1 MTVYL
6 DTSFVAPLVIA
17 EPASDAV
24 EAFVMDLPPGELM
37 TSLWT
42 RVELASLVARKLRM
56 RQVSPVEAQAMRRE
70 FGEMLYESFDILTP
84 TARDFETAARYLE
97 VPRTGLRAGDALHL
111 ATATN
116 HGAERIV
123 SLDRG
128 FVDAGK
134 RLKLP
139 VGFGIRRPV

>member
-1 MTVYL
+1 MLYL

-17 EPASDAV
+17 EAASDAV
-24 EAFVMDLPPGELM
+24 EAFVLNLPPGELM
-37 TSLWT
+37 TSIWT

-56 RQVSPVEAQAMRRE
+56 RQLSPGEAQAIHRE
-70 FGEMLYESFDILTP
+70 FVEMLNETFDVLVP
-84 TARDFETAARYLE
+84 TTRDFETAAGYLE
-97 VPRTGLRAGDALHL
+97 VPRTGLRAGDAFHL
-111 ATATN
+111 ATAAN
-116 HGAERIV
+116 HGAQRIV

-139 VGFGIRRPV
+139 VDYGIRRG